1 MFPLDIVFHL
11 SYNHHMIIF
20 DSSTLILLARID
32 LLEIFIQSFHDTVLI
47 PEKVRIEIYYEE
59 REETPLLNK
68 FIENKKIKVYKV
80 RNSKLV
86 KKLMEDFAIG
96 AGEAE
101 VLALAIQEK
110 TNIIATDDR
119 NAIRACKLLQL
130 NFTTAIAILVRTFEK
145 KLIDREEALIK
156 LHKLEY
162 IARYKL
168 SIINNVKKHIKGG
181 V

>member
-1 MFPLDIVFHL
+1 
-11 SYNHHMIIF
+11 MIIF

-47 PEKVRIEIYYEE
+47 PEKVRIRIYYEE

-68 FIENKKIKVYKV
+68 FIENKKIKVSKV

-96 AGEAE
+96 AGKAE
-101 VLALAIQEK
+101 VLALTIQEK
-110 TNIIATDDR
+110 ANIIATDDR

-130 NFTTAIAILVRTFEK
+130 NFTTAIAILVRAFEK

-156 LHKLEY
+156 LDKLEN

-168 SIINNVKKHIKGG
+168 SIINNVKNHIEGG